1 MYNLKFSPTNSFSG
15 VVTLYEKGECG
26 KLKCI
31 RSKNVWSSNFPDNE
45 FRFVADDGKE
55 YLVALQG
62 KTEFNFE
69 VICQQPVANDLCS
82 GAFLLI

>member
-55 YLVALQG
+55 YLAVSYTHLDVYKRQ
-62 KTEFNFE
+62 
-69 VICQQPVANDLCS
+69 IRL
-82 GAFLLI
+82 